1 MCFWLWSDCG
11 KIMIKMHFIFSFT
24 DFCSSR
30 CNPIK
35 FPLQLRQPPPPFKEQ
50 TYLCTERQRA
60 PAEAKSSLMDNL
72 SATRPSATTAPARG
86 TSKPPTSSAKSWDSQ
101 QLPTSTGAHA
111 SSETAWTTTGSEVES
126 RAPAT
131 RRAFL
136 TVPMIQLLLR
146 SVIQQQLIWLEWNV
160 VKIIVISLTCIQH

>member
-101 QLPTSTGAHA
+101 QLPTSTGAHVN
-111 SSETAWTTTGSEVES
+111 SETAWTTTGSEVES

-136 TVPMIQLLLR
+136 TVLMIRPLLR
-146 SVIQQQLIWLEWNV
+146 SVIQQQLIWLEWNAGKV
-160 VKIIVISLTCIQH
+160 RVEI

>member
-1 MCFWLWSDCG
+1 
-11 KIMIKMHFIFSFT
+11 MIKIHFIFSFT
-24 DFCSSR
+24 DFCSNR

-35 FPLQLRQPPPPFKEQ
+35 FPLQLWRPPPPFKER

-60 PAEAKSSLMDNL
+60 QAEAKSSSMGNL

-86 TSKPPTSSAKSWDSQ
+86 TSTPPTSSAKSWASQ
-101 QLPTSTGAHA
+101 QSLTSTSAHVNL
-111 SSETAWTTTGSEVES
+111 ETAWTTTGSEVES
-126 RAPAT
+126 LAPAM

-136 TVPMIQLLLR
+136 TVPMIQPLLR